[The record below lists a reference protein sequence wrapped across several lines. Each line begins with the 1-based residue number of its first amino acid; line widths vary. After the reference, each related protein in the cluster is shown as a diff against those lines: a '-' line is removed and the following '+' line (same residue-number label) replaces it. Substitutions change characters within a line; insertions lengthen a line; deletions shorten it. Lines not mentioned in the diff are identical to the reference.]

1 MAGSEIVAAK
11 SQHHALCG
19 VQVLISR
26 ELDGRVLFIVRAPL
40 ACAFVKNGKQFFSVG
55 VRTIALYSETDE
67 WTHADVQPEAP
78 AKKRKNQ
85 RVRRRRDCCE
95 LPGFPESYC
104 YLAHHVH
111 NQTNPM

>member
-11 SQHHALCG
+11 SQHHASCG
-19 VQVLISR
+19 VQVLIFR
-26 ELDGRVLFIVRAPL
+26 ELDGRVLFIIRAPL

-78 AKKRKNQ
+78 AKKKKEPKGQAKKR
-85 RVRRRRDCCE
+85 
-95 LPGFPESYC
+95 L
-104 YLAHHVH
+104 L
-111 NQTNPM
+111 